1 MTRWHVHVVQLRAR
15 DVHKGDVVSR
25 DPARTDGWFRVHEVK
40 ALPDG
45 NINILDKGNV
55 RGFIAGP
62 FDLIGLQTPV
72 PLPAEADVTLA
83 RRRGTDPHDPATG
96 ARPMAAGQPDGTG
109 APGAPPPAVG
119 HATAAH
125 NGHTGDDPAARE
137 AAARALQAEADRVRG
152 SLPGS

>member
-1 MTRWHVHVVQLRAR
+1 VQLRAR

-83 RRRGTDPHDPATG
+83 RRRPQDQGGPADA
-96 ARPMAAGQPDGTG
+96 ARPMG
-109 APGAPPPAVG
+109 APADGATPAVPG
-119 HATAAH
+119 AATTPTH
-125 NGHTGDDPAARE
+125 NGHPVDEPAAREAAARE
-137 AAARALQAEADRVRG
+137 AAARALQAEADQVRG
-152 SLPGS
+152 SLPGT